1 MDRLLVLCRHGQ
13 STWNAA
19 DKFTGWEDPDLTEL
33 GVAEARQAGAK
44 LKARG
49 ITFDRA
55 YTSALSRAQRTC
67 QLILD
72 EIGQPDL
79 ATVREGS
86 LNERHYGAFT
96 GLNKAETRAKM
107 GEAFVYVLR
116 RSYRYMPPGGE
127 SLEMTAIRVNLY
139 YRQTIE
145 PQVLAGERVLIAAH
159 GNSLRAL
166 IMEIEGLSGEEIAKR
181 ELATGAPIIYRLNV
195 DGSVAEKWEL

>member
-19 DKFTGWEDPDLTEL
+19 DKFTGWEDPDLTDL
-33 GVAEARQAGAK
+33 GVAEARQAGQK

-55 YTSALSRAQRTC
+55 FTSALSRAQRTC

-79 ATVREGS
+79 QSVREGS
-86 LNERHYGAFT
+86 LNERHYGSFT

-145 PQVLAGERVLIAAH
+145 PLVLAGQRVLVAAH

-166 IMEIEGLSGEEIAKR
+166 IMEIEGLSGDEIAKR
-181 ELATGAPIIYRLNV
+181 ELATGAPIVYRLNA
-195 DGSVAEKWEL
+195 DGSVADRIDL